1 MNSRTGISVRVNLI
15 TEIYIPVYAPILIF
29 LCLLS
34 LQTESFFWSAFSHIS
49 IKYKD
54 ILLCYSPN
62 LILVRE
68 NTDQKKLLIWTLY
81 TQCSFRI
88 KPKPDKSDKPD

>member
-15 TEIYIPVYAPILIF
+15 TETNIPLYAPILI
-29 LCLLS
+29 
-34 LQTESFFWSAFSHIS
+34 
-49 IKYKD
+49 YM
-54 ILLCYSPN
+54 
-62 LILVRE
+62 RE

-81 TQCSFRI
+81 TQYSFCI